1 MEKAKIINSGSFTPD
16 NSYFAW
22 LNDVK
27 AKLHR
32 SQIKASLRINQAMLE
47 FYWEMGHDIETLQ
60 KSHSWGSG
68 FFERLSLDLRSEFP
82 GREGFSVTNLRYMK
96 NWYLF
101 YNQCF
106 TNRYQLGN
114 DLDKNSMP
122 EILAYI
128 PWRHHIDIL
137 RNCKNPQEALFYIDE
152 TIKNNWSRSELN
164 YQIDSNLYG
173 TKGKALTNFDEK
185 LPAIQGKLASELLKS
200 NYQLDFLPMGSD
212 IEERKLEDALAQNI
226 TRFLLELGSG
236 FAYVGRQME
245 LRVPGPEA
253 ISFFPDMVFYHIKM
267 KCYIVIELKVV
278 EFMPEFAGKINFYVN
293 AADELLK
300 GEDDNPSIGLLIC
313 RSHNKT
319 IVEWSL
325 KGISNP
331 LGVATYQLQQIVEE
345 TIAEQNDKEK

>member
-82 GREGFSVTNLRYMK
+82 GQEGFSVTNLRYMK

-101 YNQCF
+101 YSQCF
-106 TNRYQLGN
+106 INRYQAGN

-122 EILAYI
+122 EILAHI

-137 RNCKNPQEALFYIDE
+137 RNCKNPQEALFYINE

-173 TKGKALTNFDEK
+173 TRGKALTNFDEK

-212 IEERKLEDALAQNI
+212 IEERNHHQ
-226 TRFLLELGSG
+226 G
-236 FAYVGRQME
+236 
-245 LRVPGPEA
+245 
-253 ISFFPDMVFYHIKM
+253 
-267 KCYIVIELKVV
+267 
-278 EFMPEFAGKINFYVN
+278 
-293 AADELLK
+293 ADSRK
-300 GEDDNPSIGLLIC
+300 QAHP
-313 RSHNKT
+313 
-319 IVEWSL
+319 
-325 KGISNP
+325 
-331 LGVATYQLQQIVEE
+331 
-345 TIAEQNDKEK
+345 

>member
-137 RNCKNPQEALFYIDE
+137 RNCKNPQEALFYINE
-152 TIKNNWSRSELN
+152 TIKNNWSRSE
-164 YQIDSNLYG
+164 
-173 TKGKALTNFDEK
+173 TE
-185 LPAIQGKLASELLKS
+185 LP
-200 NYQLDFLPMGSD
+200 N
-212 IEERKLEDALAQNI
+212 
-226 TRFLLELGSG
+226 
-236 FAYVGRQME
+236 
-245 LRVPGPEA
+245 
-253 ISFFPDMVFYHIKM
+253 
-267 KCYIVIELKVV
+267 
-278 EFMPEFAGKINFYVN
+278 
-293 AADELLK
+293 
-300 GEDDNPSIGLLIC
+300 
-313 RSHNKT
+313 
-319 IVEWSL
+319 
-325 KGISNP
+325 
-331 LGVATYQLQQIVEE
+331 
-345 TIAEQNDKEK
+345 